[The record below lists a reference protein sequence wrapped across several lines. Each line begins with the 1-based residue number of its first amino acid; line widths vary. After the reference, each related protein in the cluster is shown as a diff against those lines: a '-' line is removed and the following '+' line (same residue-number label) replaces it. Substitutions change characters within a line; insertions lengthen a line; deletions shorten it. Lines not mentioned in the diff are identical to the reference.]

1 MTNTR
6 KNIAVEVAASE
17 EADDNKNL
25 KYHYNMAKSNEQLED
40 ILDDLSVIKNNN
52 VVTEQKLSN
61 IENLLAK
68 LATKEEDVP
77 ITPVA
82 STSAASIPYDEIK
95 SAVHEE
101 MDSYFN
107 AMSDSTE
114 LLSNKTLKRL
124 GAIFIE
130 LYAEEIDKFLE
141 KDEKERERKRSVYMQ
156 KRKAQGLMTIEQV
169 AEWAPQYSLEIQRTI
184 RYIGMKIIDEN
195 ESVEKAHAILKI
207 WGDALQT
214 ITSPRPSPPPTLKSW
229 WFYRW
234 NRFKQRTDKWRL
246 LQWYLVILGII
257 ACVLF
262 SSLDQ
267 NWVMD
272 LDRTNRIFYKKVIID
287 EKRKKNYQELDS
299 LIHSDSFFKTYW
311 NLNN

>member
-1 MTNTR
+1 
-6 KNIAVEVAASE
+6 
-17 EADDNKNL
+17 
-25 KYHYNMAKSNEQLED
+25 MAKSNEQLED

-52 VVTEQKLSN
+52 VATEQRLSK
-61 IENLLAK
+61 IEILLAK
-68 LATKEEDVP
+68 LATKEDVAP

-95 SAVHEE
+95 STVHEE

-141 KDEKERERKRSVYMQ
+141 KDEKERECKRNVYLQ

>member
-1 MTNTR
+1 
-6 KNIAVEVAASE
+6 
-17 EADDNKNL
+17 
-25 KYHYNMAKSNEQLED
+25 MAKSNEQLED

-107 AMSDSTE
+107 AMSDSAE
-114 LLSNKTLKRL
+114 LLSDKTLKRL
-124 GAIFIE
+124 GTIFIE
-130 LYAEEIDKFLE
+130 LYVEELEKYLE
-141 KDEKERERKRSVYMQ
+141 KDEKESECKRNVYLQ
-156 KRKAQGLMTIEQV
+156 KRKAQGLMTIDQV

-195 ESVEKAHAILKI
+195 ESVEKVHAILKV

-214 ITSPRPSPPPTLKSW
+214 ITSPNSSPPPTLKSW
-229 WFYRW
+229 WLYRW
-234 NRFKQRTDKWRL
+234 NRFKQRTDKWGL

-262 SSLDQ
+262 SSLYQ

-272 LDRTNRIFYKKVIID
+272 LDRTNRIFYKEVIMN
-287 EKRKKNYQELDS
+287 EKRKRNYQELDS

-311 NLNN
+311 GLNN

>member
-1 MTNTR
+1 
-6 KNIAVEVAASE
+6 
-17 EADDNKNL
+17 
-25 KYHYNMAKSNEQLED
+25 MAKSNEQLED

-52 VVTEQKLSN
+52 VATEQRLGN

-68 LATKEEDVP
+68 LATNEDVAP

-107 AMSDSTE
+107 AMSGSTE

-262 SSLDQ
+262 SSLYQ

>member
-52 VVTEQKLSN
+52 VATEQRLSN

-68 LATKEEDVP
+68 LATKDEVAP

-82 STSAASIPYDEIK
+82 SISATSIPYDEIK

-107 AMSDSTE
+107 VMSDSSE
-114 LLSNKTLKRL
+114 LLSDKTLKRI
-124 GAIFIE
+124 GTIFIE
-130 LYAEEIDKFLE
+130 LYAEEIEKYLK
-141 KDEKERERKRSVYMQ
+141 KDEKERECKRNVYLQ
-156 KRKAQGLMTIEQV
+156 KRKAQGLMTIDQV

-184 RYIGMKIIDEN
+184 RYIGMKILDED

-214 ITSPRPSPPPTLKSW
+214 ITSPKPSPPPTLKSW

-234 NRFKQRTDKWRL
+234 NRFKQRTDKWGL

-257 ACVLF
+257 ASIFF
-262 SSLDQ
+262 SSLYQ
-267 NWVMD
+267 SRVID
-272 LDRTNRIFYKKVIID
+272 LDRTNRIFYKKVIMD
-287 EKRKKNYQELDS
+287 ENRKERYHELDS
-299 LIHSDSFFKTYW
+299 LIHSDSFFKPY
-311 NLNN
+311 

>member
-1 MTNTR
+1 
-6 KNIAVEVAASE
+6 
-17 EADDNKNL
+17 
-25 KYHYNMAKSNEQLED
+25 MAKSNEQLED

-52 VVTEQKLSN
+52 VATEQRLSK
-61 IENLLAK
+61 IEILLAK
-68 LATKEEDVP
+68 LATKEDVAP

-234 NRFKQRTDKWRL
+234 NRFKQRTDNWRL

-257 ACVLF
+257 AYVLF
-262 SSLDQ
+262 SSLYQ
-267 NWVMD
+267 NRVMD
-272 LDRTNRIFYKKVIID
+272 LDRTNRIFYKKVIMD
-287 EKRKKNYQELDS
+287 EKRKERYHELDS
-299 LIHSDSFFKTYW
+299 LIHSDSFFRTYW
-311 NLNN
+311 SLEH

>member
-6 KNIAVEVAASE
+6 KNIVVEVAASE

-25 KYHYNMAKSNEQLED
+25 KCHYNMAKSNEQLED

-52 VVTEQKLSN
+52 VATEQRLGN

-68 LATKEEDVP
+68 LATKEEVAP

-82 STSAASIPYDEIK
+82 SISATSIPYDEIK

-107 AMSDSTE
+107 VMSNSSE
-114 LLSNKTLKRL
+114 LLSDKTLKRI
-124 GAIFIE
+124 GTIFIE
-130 LYAEEIDKFLE
+130 LYAEEIEKYLK
-141 KDEKERERKRSVYMQ
+141 KDEKERECKRNVYLQ

-184 RYIGMKIIDEN
+184 RYIGMKIINED
-195 ESVEKAHAILKI
+195 ESVEKAHAILKV

-234 NRFKQRTDKWRL
+234 NSFKQKTDKWGL

-257 ACVLF
+257 ASIFF
-262 SSLDQ
+262 SSLYQ
-267 NWVMD
+267 SRVID
-272 LDRTNRIFYKKVIID
+272 LDRTNRIFYKKVIMD
-287 EKRKKNYQELDS
+287 ENRKERYHELDS
-299 LIHSDSFFKTYW
+299 LIHSDSFFRTYW
-311 NLNN
+311 SLEH

>member
-1 MTNTR
+1 
-6 KNIAVEVAASE
+6 
-17 EADDNKNL
+17 
-25 KYHYNMAKSNEQLED
+25 MAKSNEQLED

-52 VVTEQKLSN
+52 VATEQRLSK
-61 IENLLAK
+61 IEILLAK
-68 LATKEEDVP
+68 LATKEDVAP

-107 AMSDSTE
+107 AMSDSAE

-130 LYAEEIDKFLE
+130 LYAEEIDKYLE

-184 RYIGMKIIDEN
+184 RYIGMKILDEN

-229 WFYRW
+229 WLYKW
-234 NRFKQRTDKWRL
+234 DRFKQRTDKWGL

-262 SSLDQ
+262 SSLYQ
-267 NWVMD
+267 SKVMD
-272 LDRTNRIFYKKVIID
+272 LDRTNRIFYKKVIMD
-287 EKRKKNYQELDS
+287 EKRKKDYQELDS
-299 LIHSDSFFKTYW
+299 LIHSNSFFKTYRS
-311 NLNN
+311 LEH

>member
-6 KNIAVEVAASE
+6 KNIVVEVAASE

-25 KYHYNMAKSNEQLED
+25 KCHYNMAKSNEQLED

-52 VVTEQKLSN
+52 VATEQRLGN
-61 IENLLAK
+61 IENILAK
-68 LATKEEDVP
+68 LATKEEVAP

-82 STSAASIPYDEIK
+82 SISATSIPYDEIK

-107 AMSDSTE
+107 VMSNSSE
-114 LLSNKTLKRL
+114 LLSDKTLKRI
-124 GAIFIE
+124 GTIFIE
-130 LYAEEIDKFLE
+130 LYAEEIEKYLK
-141 KDEKERERKRSVYMQ
+141 KDEKERECKRNVYLQ

-184 RYIGMKIIDEN
+184 CYIGMKIINED
-195 ESVEKAHAILKI
+195 ESVEKAHAILKV

-234 NRFKQRTDKWRL
+234 NSFKQKTDKWGL

-257 ACVLF
+257 ASIFF
-262 SSLDQ
+262 SSLYQ
-267 NWVMD
+267 SRVID
-272 LDRTNRIFYKKVIID
+272 LDRTNRIFYKKVIMD
-287 EKRKKNYQELDS
+287 ENRKERYHELDS
-299 LIHSDSFFKTYW
+299 LIHSDSFFRTYW
-311 NLNN
+311 SLEH

>member
-17 EADDNKNL
+17 EAEDNKNL

-40 ILDDLSVIKNNN
+40 ILDELSVIKNNN
-52 VVTEQKLSN
+52 VATEQRLGN

-68 LATKEEDVP
+68 LAAKEEVAP
-77 ITPVA
+77 IIPVA
-82 STSAASIPYDEIK
+82 STSATSIPYDEIK
-95 SAVHEE
+95 NAVHEE
-101 MDSYFN
+101 MDSYYN
-107 AMSDSTE
+107 AMSDSVE
-114 LLSNKTLKRL
+114 LLSDKVLKRL
-124 GAIFIE
+124 GTIFIE
-130 LYAEEIDKFLE
+130 LYVEEIEKYLE
-141 KDEKERERKRSVYMQ
+141 KDEKERECKRNVYLQ

-195 ESVEKAHAILKI
+195 ESVKKAHAILKV

-214 ITSPRPSPPPTLKSW
+214 ITSPKPSPPPTLKSW

-234 NRFKQRTDKWRL
+234 NSFKQMTDKWGL

-257 ACVLF
+257 ASVLF
-262 SSLDQ
+262 SPLYQ
-267 NWVMD
+267 NRVMD
-272 LDRTNRIFYKKVIID
+272 LDRTNRIFYKEVIMD
-287 EKRKKNYQELDS
+287 EKRKDRYHELDS
-299 LIHSDSFFKTYW
+299 LIHSDSFFRTYW
-311 NLNN
+311 SLEH

>member
-1 MTNTR
+1 
-6 KNIAVEVAASE
+6 
-17 EADDNKNL
+17 
-25 KYHYNMAKSNEQLED
+25 MAKSNEQLED
-40 ILDDLSVIKNNN
+40 ILDDLSVIKSNNAT
-52 VVTEQKLSN
+52 TEQRLSN
-61 IENLLAK
+61 IETLLAK

-107 AMSDSTE
+107 AMSDSVE
-114 LLSNKTLKRL
+114 LLSDKVLKRL
-124 GAIFIE
+124 GTIFIE
-130 LYAEEIDKFLE
+130 LYVEEIEKYLE
-141 KDEKERERKRSVYMQ
+141 KDEKERECKRNVYLQ

-195 ESVEKAHAILKI
+195 ESVEKTHAILKI

-214 ITSPRPSPPPTLKSW
+214 ITSPKPSPPPTLKSW

-234 NRFKQRTDKWRL
+234 NSFKQRTDKWGL

-262 SSLDQ
+262 SSLYQ
-267 NWVMD
+267 SRVMD
-272 LDRTNRIFYKKVIID
+272 LDRTNRTFYKKVIMD
-287 EKRKKNYQELDS
+287 EKRKRNYQELDS

-311 NLNN
+311 GLNN

>member
-1 MTNTR
+1 
-6 KNIAVEVAASE
+6 
-17 EADDNKNL
+17 
-25 KYHYNMAKSNEQLED
+25 MAKSNEQLED

-52 VVTEQKLSN
+52 VATEQRLGN

-68 LATKEEDVP
+68 LATKEDVAP
-77 ITPVA
+77 IIPVA
-82 STSAASIPYDEIK
+82 STSATSIPYDEIK
-95 SAVHEE
+95 NAVHEE
-101 MDSYFN
+101 MDSYYN
-107 AMSDSTE
+107 AMSDSAE
-114 LLSNKTLKRL
+114 LLSDKTLKRL
-124 GAIFIE
+124 GTIFIE
-130 LYAEEIDKFLE
+130 LYVEEIEKYLE
-141 KDEKERERKRSVYMQ
+141 KEEKERECKRNVYLQ

-195 ESVEKAHAILKI
+195 ESVKKAHAILKI

-214 ITSPRPSPPPTLKSW
+214 ITSPKPSPPPTLKSW
-229 WFYRW
+229 WLYRW
-234 NRFKQRTDKWRL
+234 NRFKQKTDKWRL
-246 LQWYLVILGII
+246 LQWYLVILAII

-262 SSLDQ
+262 SSLYQ
-267 NWVMD
+267 NRVMD